1 MCAQAENV
9 SPGTLRTQA
18 LLVPL
23 ETMNEKITDS
33 LFQAIWFMGLKLL
46 VAARPS
52 ISPGPPWDI
61 LETEPS
67 TVLLAKRLGNGF
79 YLPPN
84 SKMRTDWVVWVCL
97 VDVKCRK
104 NNGKV
109 CPAHL
114 GTTPHHKDRSCFAF
128 HCFRI
133 LAKVDFR
140 NLCLLLLFLNDS
152 LPLLTCNHFL
162 FFFYSLSWFFLR
174 SWSFVSLCWHFF
186 LAWRTSLGIFSEK
199 FCLQWIIFFFLHLKL
214 TFIFP
219 SFLKDIFTSYRVL
232 GWQSFFPTLQLSPVH

>member
-1 MCAQAENV
+1 MSRHNV
-9 SPGTLRTQA
+9 FLSSKYFNLCFFNAKNSVNQSAIIKTRILTLRQHYY
-18 LLVPL
+18 L
-23 ETMNEKITDS
+23 
-33 LFQAIWFMGLKLL
+33 
-46 VAARPS
+46 
-52 ISPGPPWDI
+52 IS
-61 LETEPS
+61 
-67 TVLLAKRLGNGF
+67 RF
-79 YLPPN
+79 YSNLSMIPIM
-84 SKMRTDWVVWVCL
+84 SFRMRE
-97 VDVKCRK
+97 
-104 NNGKV
+104 N
-109 CPAHL
+109 P
-114 GTTPHHKDRSCFAF
+114 RSCFAF